1 MALIDLVQARVYPS
15 QVIRL
20 PQVLSRVVLAA
31 VPDLGQVFELNPDSV
46 AEAPQGIRQPHNLR
60 GVNRRSFVLL
70 DPFQAKLEEGS
81 GALICVAHVICGSS
95 QSGEPGFKNP
105 SVVPMG

>member
-1 MALIDLVQARVYPS
+1 MAVIDLVQAGVYPS

-20 PQVLSRVVLAA
+20 PQVLPHVVLAA

-46 AEAPQGIRQPHNLR
+46 AEFPQGIRQPHDLR

-70 DPFQAKLEEGS
+70 DSLQAKLEEGPR
-81 GALICVAHVICGSS
+81 ALISVAPLICGSS
-95 QSGEPGFKNP
+95 QSSEPGFKNP